1 MIHSFDELLSEV
13 LQGKSESAVVD
24 NYFLIHY
31 PYLQGHTSSA
41 PHISGEVARFYLLR
55 RFSGNLA
62 EAPGK
67 KGEKVV
73 RVLKKKPGVT
83 NPFALTRW
91 LRNRKRN
98 RSPKD

>member
-31 PYLQGHTSSA
+31 PYLQGYTSSD
-41 PHISGEVARFYLLR
+41 PLSSGEATRFYLLR

-91 LRNRKRN
+91 RKRNRN